1 VRKGGKRMPKVPVYN
16 VNGEQVGE
24 IELKDSVFG
33 VPVNVA
39 VMHQAVINYLA
50 NQRQGTHST
59 KTRGEVRGGGRKPWR
74 QKGTG
79 RARQGSIRAP
89 QWIKGGVVFGPK
101 PRDYGY
107 KLPKKVKRLALKS
120 ALSSKVKDN
129 EIIVLD
135 ELKLE
140 QPKTKKVAELLK
152 NFNAKSALI
161 VVPQGEKNV
170 ELSTRNLPNAKAMY
184 ANLLNTY
191 DVLKY
196 EKFII
201 TKDAVAIVEEVFA

>member
-1 VRKGGKRMPKVPVYN
+1 MKGGKRMPKVAVYN
-16 VNGEQVGE
+16 IKGEKVGE

-33 VPVNVA
+33 VPVNVP
-39 VMHQAVINYLA
+39 VMHEAVLNYLA

-101 PRDYGY
+101 PRDYSY

-120 ALSSKVKDN
+120 ALSSKVRDN

-135 ELKLE
+135 EFKLE
-140 QPKTKKVAELLK
+140 QPKTKKVVEVLK
-152 NFNAKSALI
+152 NFNVDNALI
-161 VVPQGEKNV
+161 VIPEGEKNI
-170 ELSTRNLPNAKAMY
+170 ELSARNIPGVKTLY
-184 ANLLNTY
+184 ANSLNTY
-191 DVLKY
+191 DILKY
-196 EKFII
+196 DKFII
-201 TKDAVAIVEEVFA
+201 TKDAVGIVEEVYA